1 MPPVYELLRPS
12 RSNVFCIMLFHMHE
26 RGGDWLSDLVKPA
39 RNKENMWPVGNS
51 NKRMSIGNRLSTPS
65 LQMSNVFRPTREED
79 IDFCLGGGGVGSHG
93 YDDGTEIPLH

>member
-1 MPPVYELLRPS
+1 
-12 RSNVFCIMLFHMHE
+12 MHE

-65 LQMSNVFRPTREED
+65 FQMSNVFGPTREED
-79 IDFCLGGGGVGSHG
+79 IDFCLGEGGRITWLRRRHRNTAALNRTRVAGWK
-93 YDDGTEIPLH
+93 TFAF